1 MKVYEIVY
9 EVEGKDQEITR
20 EICYWTAPSLSAASL
35 VAETHAYQYEKD
47 FVSARYILTITQ
59 QLPTPIET
67 EEE

>member
-35 VAETHAYQYEKD
+35 VAETHAYQYDKD
-47 FVSARYILTITQ
+47 FISGRYVLTITQ
-59 QLPTPIET
+59 QLPIPT
-67 EEE
+67 EDEQE